1 MQVQN
6 LCQICYEQTEI
17 SLLECNCKV
26 CLQCI
31 KHYTKIKI
39 EEFWTSD
46 GTHLNIDCPGGCKQT
61 LYFDSIQQLA
71 IQNSFIQDIH
81 EQLFKSYCRKSI
93 DVQQCPNNN
102 CEFYYLKPC
111 KAKCVDIC
119 EICQTRL
126 ENYEQISYKTLLNE
140 ITEFITTYQ
149 CPRCEV
155 KITKNGGCSHMTCQV
170 CKFEFCWDCK
180 QNCKDHDWSI
190 CIYNNIFTLI
200 IKYQLLYTLLIS
212 IGFDVYL
219 LQIFGYVFSIT
230 YLFILNNSILLLS
243 GLMLIQLKKL
253 NEKYE
258 KITYHRVIVGS
269 ITLTILIFI
278 SYFILEQSLIDFI
291 YYIIKEILYAI
302 IITIIT
308 TILNQFYK
316 QKIKFN

>member
-6 LCQICYEQTEI
+6 TCQICYEHAEI
-17 SLLECNCKV
+17 ALLECYCKV
-26 CLQCI
+26 CLKCI

-46 GTHLNIDCPGGCKQT
+46 GTHLNIDCPGGCQKT

-71 IQNSFIQDIH
+71 IQNSFIQDVH
-81 EQLFKSYCRKSI
+81 DQLFKSYCRKSI
-93 DVQQCPNNN
+93 DIQQCPNNN

-180 QNCKDHDWSI
+180 QNCKSHDWSI

-212 IGFDVYL
+212 IGLDIYL
-219 LQIFGYVFSIT
+219 LLIFGYVFSIT
-230 YLFILNNSILLLS
+230 YLFILNNSILLLFA
-243 GLMLIQLKKL
+243 LMLVQLKKL

-258 KITYHRVIVGS
+258 QITYHRVIVGS
-269 ITLTILIFI
+269 LTLAILIFV
-278 SYFILEQSLIDFI
+278 SYFILEQSLID
-291 YYIIKEILYAI
+291 YITYIFKETLYVILI
-302 IITIIT
+302 IIVT

-316 QKIKFN
+316 QKFKFN